1 MLNDLLASI
10 ILFIGA
16 LYLYF
21 FEIPDIR
28 VMVPGSNSLLLAR
41 VILLIV
47 LICSAIMGIKTLA
60 KKDKKLKIGITINE
74 NKKKFLISV
83 GITGLYV
90 YLITILGYF
99 ILTPIFFF
107 VFVFLLG
114 YKNKV
119 INFVLSLSLTF
130 VIYLLFIK
138 MLYIPLPQGIGIFK
152 RFSEFILY

>member
-107 VFVFLLG
+107 VFVFLL
-114 YKNKV
+114 
-119 INFVLSLSLTF
+119 
-130 VIYLLFIK
+130 
-138 MLYIPLPQGIGIFK
+138 
-152 RFSEFILY
+152 